1 MEKDRK
7 DRKDIK
13 DNKLKKH
20 IHFGGSCGLYH
31 YQLGIT
37 SVIIDKFG
45 DKLDDVFITGVSG
58 GALSK
63 MLLSLNTNNMKIDID
78 NYVNNVT
85 KDIIKDVNQHITGSL
100 FNYLYYSK
108 IHAKKSIQQFIDT
121 SKEEEDNQ
129 NNQKHI
135 IKTLNSNSGLFI
147 TQHTK
152 GSQFNPYNYETKLI
166 TGWNDDTDYLDCFM
180 ASSFIPIFWRFK
192 LTDYYQNKRTID
204 GCCFYIDKQLEQI
217 KETYECN
224 QLIIAIHM
232 WRTFNW
238 WEYWPSSSFNK
249 HLDYYLLGK
258 ADALKNIK
266 QLESFFN

>member
-7 DRKDIK
+7 DRKDRK
-13 DNKLKKH
+13 NNKFKKH

-78 NYVNNVT
+78 DYVNNVT

-135 IKTLNSNSGLFI
+135 INTLNSNSGLFI

-152 GSQFNPYNYETKLI
+152 GSQFNPYNYKTKLI
-166 TGWNDDTDYLDCFM
+166 TEWNDETDYLDCFM
-180 ASSFIPIFWRFK
+180 SSSFIPIFWRFK

-217 KETYECN
+217 KETYECK
-224 QLIIAIHM
+224 QLLITIHI

-249 HLDYYLLGK
+249 HLEYYLLGK

-266 QLESFFN
+266 QLESFFD